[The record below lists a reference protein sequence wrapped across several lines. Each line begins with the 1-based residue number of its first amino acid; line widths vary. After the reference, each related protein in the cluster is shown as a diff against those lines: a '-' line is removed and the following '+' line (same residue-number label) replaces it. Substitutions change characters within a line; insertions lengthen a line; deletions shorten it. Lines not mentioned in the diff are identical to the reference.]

1 LKKLP
6 EIKIQDYNYDLRDPR
21 IAKYPVRP
29 RDSSKLLIYKQ
40 GEITDS
46 SFASLAQH
54 LPKNA
59 HLVFNNTKVIPARL
73 FFRKQTGALIEI
85 FLLDPVAPSN
95 IVSQVMESSL
105 ESTWKCMIGNKKKW
119 KGEILELNLSGENN
133 LKINVKACLEDKDKN
148 LVHFR
153 WTGGVSFAE
162 LVKTFGQIPLPPYLN
177 RETEEQDLDTYQT
190 VYSVF
195 DGAVAAPTAG
205 LHFTDDT
212 FISLKNAGIGH
223 SFITLHVGAG
233 TFQPVK
239 TENALEHHM
248 HSEQIVFSKSFIK
261 NLSISTGPIIP
272 VGTTSMRSLE
282 SLYWFG
288 QKLLKSATKDLVFKI
303 EKLDPYQDQS
313 QDLPSKKIALEA
325 ILTYMTIKQIEELIG
340 DTEIYI
346 FPSYTF
352 KICNGIITNFH
363 QPKSTLLLLISAL
376 IGDKWKEV
384 YDFALQNNYRFLSY
398 GDSSLLLPA
407 GVSYN

>member
-6 EIKIQDYNYDLRDPR
+6 EIKIQDYHYDLGEHR
-21 IAKYPVRP
+21 IAKYPVSP
-29 RDSSKLLIYKQ
+29 RDSSKLLIYKK
-40 GEITDS
+40 GEITNTP
-46 SFASLAQH
+46 FTSLSDH

-59 HLVFNNTKVIPARL
+59 HLIFNNTKVIPARL

-85 FLLDPVAPSN
+85 FLLDPVFPSN
-95 IVSQVMESSL
+95 IVSQVMESTQ

-119 KGEILELNLSGENN
+119 KGETLELNLLGEND
-133 LKINVKACLEDKDKN
+133 LEINVKASLEVKDNN

-190 VYSVF
+190 VYSEH

-205 LHFTDDT
+205 LHFSKDT
-212 FISLKNAGIGH
+212 FASLKSAGMDH

-248 HSEQIVFSKSFIK
+248 HSEQIVFSKSFIEK
-261 NLSISTGPIIP
+261 LAQSTGPIIP

-288 QKLLKSATKDLVFKI
+288 QKLLKSATKEIDFKI

-313 QDLPSKKIALEA
+313 QDLPSKKVALEA
-325 ILTYMTIKQIEELIG
+325 ILIYMKNRQIEELIG

-346 FPSYTF
+346 FPTYEF
-352 KICNGIITNFH
+352 KICEGIITNFH

-384 YDFALQNNYRFLSY
+384 YDFALQNDYRFLSY
-398 GDSSLLLPA
+398 GDSSLLLPG
-407 GVSYN
+407 GVSHN